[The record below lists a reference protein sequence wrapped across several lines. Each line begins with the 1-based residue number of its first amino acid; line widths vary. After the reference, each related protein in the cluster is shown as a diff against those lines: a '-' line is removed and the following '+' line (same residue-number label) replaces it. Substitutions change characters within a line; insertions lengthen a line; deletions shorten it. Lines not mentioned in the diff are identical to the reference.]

1 MSASAKAEKLGI
13 MPQIFAGHFDRDLIF
28 PYPKMSADEAETVEM
43 LLDSFAGF
51 AKRKLDPVK
60 MDQAHETPPE
70 VLKGLFE
77 LGLMGLAIPEQ
88 YGGAGL
94 SMTAYC
100 KVMEAVG
107 RHDASLAVTVGG
119 HQSIGM
125 KAILLAGNE
134 EQKEKYLPQCADGR
148 RIAAYALTE
157 PEAGSDAGSV
167 KTRAVYNPAKKSF
180 TLNGSKLWIT
190 NGAIAGLLTVFAKE
204 EINGKDAMTAFI
216 VEGEAPGLT
225 RGKPELKMGIRASNT
240 TELNFENVEVPEAN
254 VLGERGKGF
263 KVALEVLDYGR
274 LSLGAGC
281 AGGIKELMHLAIG
294 HAKQRRQFGAPIS
307 DLEMIRGKIAQMAV
321 AAWVCDSMVY
331 LATSLVDRDVT
342 DFSIESACCKAYCSE
357 RLWDAANNAMQ
368 IVGGI
373 GYMTEYPYER
383 LMRDSRI
390 NMIFEGTNE
399 IQRLYI
405 TLAGM
410 KRPGDVLK
418 AIQKR
423 GGVGALVGYGTHTM
437 KKHLSD
443 NHLEGAHPSLA
454 WHVERIE
461 EGTKAFAIAVDKLL
475 VAHGKKVVS
484 MGFLQERVANAA
496 IQLYGMIATLSRLD
510 TLVKAKG
517 PEACAYEA
525 DLTKAFFAKAWRT
538 VRDELALLERNGDA
552 RTIRVAERTIEHEG
566 FKVLD

>member
-1 MSASAKAEKLGI
+1 MTSTPKEEKLGI
-13 MPQIFAGHFDRDLIF
+13 MPQIFAGGFDHDLIF
-28 PYPKMSADEAETVEM
+28 PYPKMNADEAETVEM
-43 LLDSFAGF
+43 LLDSFDEF
-51 AKRKLDPVK
+51 AKRKINSVK
-60 MDQAHETPPE
+60 MDEEHETSPE
-70 VLKGLFE
+70 VLKGLFD
-77 LGLMGLAIPEQ
+77 LGLMGLAIPEE

-107 RHDASLAVTVGG
+107 RKDASLAVTVGG

-125 KAILLAGNE
+125 KAILISGNE
-134 EQKEKYLPQCADGR
+134 EQKAKYLPQCADGR

-157 PEAGSDAGSV
+157 PEAGSDAGSL
-167 KTRAVYNPAKKSF
+167 KTRAVYDPAAKTF

-190 NGAIAGLLTVFAKE
+190 NGAIAGIFTVFAKE
-204 EINGKDAMTAFI
+204 ELDGKDVMSAFI

-240 TELNFENVEVPEAN
+240 TELYFENVVVPEAN

-281 AGGIKELMHLAIG
+281 AGGIKELMALAIG
-294 HAKQRRQFGAPIS
+294 HATQRRQFGAPIS
-307 DLEMIRGKIAQMAV
+307 DLQMIRGKIARMAV
-321 AAWVCDSMVY
+321 SAWVADSMVY
-331 LATSLVDRDVT
+331 LATSLVDRGVT

-357 RLWDAANNAMQ
+357 RLWDAANDAMQ

-373 GYMTEYPYER
+373 GYMSEYPYER
-383 LMRDSRI
+383 LMRDARI

-410 KRPGDVLK
+410 KRPGDTLK
-418 AIQKR
+418 AIQKK
-423 GGVGALVGYGTHTM
+423 GGIGALIDYSAHTVKM
-437 KKHLSD
+437 RFATD
-443 NHLEGAHPSLA
+443 HLEGVHPALS
-454 WHVERIE
+454 WHKERVEE
-461 EGTKAFAIAVDKLL
+461 WAKAFSVAVDKLL
-475 VAHGKKVVS
+475 VAHGKKVIS

-496 IQLYGMIATLSRLD
+496 MNLYGMIATLSRLD
-510 TLVKAKG
+510 TLVKARG
-517 PEACAYEA
+517 AEACAYEM
-525 DLTKAFFAKAWRT
+525 DLTKAYYADAWRAL
-538 VRDELALLERNGDA
+538 RRELGLLERNGD
-552 RTIRVAERTIEHEG
+552 ERALRIAAGTLEREG
-566 FKVLD
+566 FRVLD

>member
-1 MSASAKAEKLGI
+1 MSASPKTEKLGI
-13 MPQIFAGHFDRDLIF
+13 MPQIFAGHFDHDLIF

-43 LLDSFAGF
+43 LLDSFGEF
-51 AKRKLDPVK
+51 AKRKVDPVK
-60 MDQAHETPPE
+60 MDEAHETSPE
-70 VLKGLFE
+70 ILKGLFD

-125 KAILLAGNE
+125 KAILLSGND
-134 EQKEKYLPQCADGR
+134 EQKDKYLPQCADGR

-157 PEAGSDAGSV
+157 AEAGSDAGSV
-167 KTRAVYNPAKKSF
+167 KTRAVYNPEKKSF

-190 NGAIAGLLTVFAKE
+190 NGAIAGLMTVFAKE
-204 EINGKDAMTAFI
+204 ELNGKDAMTAFI

-225 RGKPELKMGIRASNT
+225 RGKPEMKMGIRASNT
-240 TELNFENVEVPEAN
+240 TELHFENVEVPEAN

-281 AGGIKELMHLAIG
+281 AGGIKELMRLSIG

-307 DLEMIRGKIAQMAV
+307 DLEMIRGKIADMAV

-331 LATSLVDRDVT
+331 LSTSLVDRGVT

-357 RLWDAANNAMQ
+357 RLWDSVNNAMQ

-410 KRPGDVLK
+410 KRPGDMLK

-437 KKHLSD
+437 KMRLSA
-443 NHLEGAHPSLA
+443 NHLDGAHTSLA
-454 WHVERIE
+454 WFVERLD
-461 EGTKAFAIAVDKLL
+461 EGVKAFSLAIEKLL

-484 MGFLQERVANAA
+484 MGFLQERVANTA
-496 IQLYGMIATLSRLD
+496 ISLYGMVASLSRLD
-510 TLVKAKG
+510 TLVKARG
-517 PEACAYEA
+517 PEACAYEM
-525 DLTKAFFAKAWRT
+525 DLTKAFYAKAWRT
-538 VRDELALLERNGDA
+538 IREQLTLLERNGDK
-552 RTIRVAERTIEHEG
+552 RTLRIAVQAIEREG
-566 FKVLD
+566 FKVLE

>member
-1 MSASAKAEKLGI
+1 MSAPAKTEKLGI
-13 MPQIFAGHFDRDLIF
+13 MPQVFAGHFDHDLIF

-43 LLDSFAGF
+43 LLDSFGEF
-51 AKRKLDPVK
+51 AKRKVDSVK
-60 MDQAHETPPE
+60 MDAEHETSPE
-70 VLKGLFE
+70 IMKGLFE
-77 LGLMGLAIPEQ
+77 LGLMGLAIPEE

-119 HQSIGM
+119 HQSIGL
-125 KAILLAGNE
+125 KAILLSGNE
-134 EQKEKYLPQCADGR
+134 AQKAKYLPQCADGR

-157 PEAGSDAGSV
+157 SEAGSDAGSV
-167 KTRAVYNPAKKSF
+167 KTRAVYDAEKKTF

-190 NGAIAGLLTVFAKE
+190 NGAIAGLMTVFAKE
-204 EINGKDAMTAFI
+204 ELNGKDAMTAFI

-225 RGKPELKMGIRASNT
+225 RGKPEIKMGIRASNT
-240 TELNFENVEVPEAN
+240 TELNFDNVVVPEEN

-281 AGGIKELMHLAIG
+281 AGGVKELMHLAIA

-307 DLEMIRGKIAQMAV
+307 DLEMIRGKIADMAV

-331 LATSLVDRDVT
+331 LSTSLVDRDVT

-423 GGVGALVGYGTHTM
+423 GGVGALVGYGTHSLQ
-437 KKHLSD
+437 KRLAA

-454 WHVERIE
+454 WFVERLE
-461 EGTKAFAIAVDKLL
+461 EGTKAFSLAVEKLL
-475 VAHGKKVVS
+475 VAHGKKVMS
-484 MGFLQERVANAA
+484 MGFLQERVANTA
-496 IQLYGMIATLSRLD
+496 IALYGMISVLSRLD
-510 TLVKAKG
+510 TLVKARG
-517 PEACAYEA
+517 AEACAYEA
-525 DLTKAFFAKAWRT
+525 DLTKAYYAKAWRQI
-538 VRDELALLERNGDA
+538 RDELSLLERNGDK
-552 RTIRVAERTIEHEG
+552 RTLRIALQAIEREG
-566 FKVLD
+566 FKVLE

>member
-1 MSASAKAEKLGI
+1 MSTTPKEEKLGI
-13 MPQIFAGHFDRDLIF
+13 MPQLFAGHFDHDLIF
-28 PYPKMSADEAETVEM
+28 PYPKMNPDEAETVAM
-43 LLDSFAGF
+43 LLGSFDEL
-51 AKRKLDPVK
+51 AKRKIDSVK
-60 MDQAHETPPE
+60 MDLAHETPPE
-70 VLKGLFE
+70 LIKDLFD
-77 LGLMGLAIPEQ
+77 LGLMGLSIPEE

-125 KAILLAGNE
+125 KAILLFGNE
-134 EQKEKYLPQCADGR
+134 EQKNKYLPQCADGR

-157 PEAGSDAGSV
+157 PEAGSDAGSI
-167 KTRAVYNPAKKSF
+167 KTRAVYNPEKKTF

-190 NGAIAGLLTVFAKE
+190 NGAIAGVFTVFAKE
-204 EINGKDAMTAFI
+204 EMEGKDVITALI
-216 VEGEAPGLT
+216 VDGESPGLT

-281 AGGIKELMHLAIG
+281 AGGIKELMGLAIV
-294 HAKQRRQFGAPIS
+294 HAKQRKQFGAPIS
-307 DLEMIRGKIAQMAV
+307 DLEMIRGKISEMAV
-321 AAWVCDSMVY
+321 DSWVCDSMVY
-331 LATSLVDRDVT
+331 LSTSLVDRAVT
-342 DFSIESACCKAYCSE
+342 DFSIESAICKAYCSE
-357 RLWDAANNAMQ
+357 SLWRDCNHAMQ

-373 GYMTEYPYER
+373 GYMAEYPYER

-418 AIQKR
+418 AMQKR
-423 GGVGALVGYGTHTM
+423 GGVGAMVEYGAHTM
-437 KKHLSD
+437 KKHLVA

-454 WHVERIE
+454 WHVDRLE
-461 EGTKAFAIAVDKLL
+461 EATKAFSLAVDKLL
-475 VAHGKKVVS
+475 VAHGKKVMR
-484 MGFLQERVANAA
+484 MGFLQERIAETAMV
-496 IQLYGMIATLSRLD
+496 LYGMVATLSRLD
-510 TLVKAKG
+510 TLLKQRG
-517 PEACAYEA
+517 SDACAYEA
-525 DLTKAFFAKAWRT
+525 DLTKAFYASAWRAI
-538 VRDELALLERNGDA
+538 RKQLALLERNGDQRA
-552 RTIRVAERTIEHEG
+552 LRIAEGTIEREG
-566 FKVLD
+566 FKVLE